1 MNQELK
7 QQFVNHYADF
17 LCDKITKNNYKT
29 VIQVTHCNHFII
41 INGESEAPETFKTYD
56 SEFLE
61 QFGNLYF
68 DEVPQGL
75 KVFNLIYPNKEPKSV
90 SELSLNEPYLN
101 QIIKDTIDYA
111 TSSQFPHGFSMNCGR
126 NLFYYL
132 QYISTN
138 LQGFMGIKKLSLS
151 YFTNEVEDE
160 KLFVICDGFI
170 PNKVKS
176 IILDYFDYE
185 EFNEKL
191 KDYDILNDF
200 IETFEKPHQLKDI
213 VGKIEVF

>member
-90 SELSLNEPYLN
+90 SELSLNEPHLN
-101 QIIKDTIDYA
+101 QIISNTIDYA

-132 QYISTN
+132 KYISTN

-170 PNKVKS
+170 PKKVKS

-185 EFNEKL
+185 EFNEKI
-191 KDYDILNDF
+191 KDYEILNDF
-200 IETFEKPHQLKDI
+200 IETFKKPYQIKDI